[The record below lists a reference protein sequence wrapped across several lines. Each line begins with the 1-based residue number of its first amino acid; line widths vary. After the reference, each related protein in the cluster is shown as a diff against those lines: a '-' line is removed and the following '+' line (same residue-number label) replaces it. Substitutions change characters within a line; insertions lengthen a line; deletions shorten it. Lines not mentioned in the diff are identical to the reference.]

1 MPFTIR
7 RWGTVILAAL
17 ALAIAGQV
25 PPVDR
30 LATRKPDLVPLKA
43 LDPTIRVDLK
53 YAGKDN
59 FMGRAMYPAGAEA
72 LLNREAAL
80 ALSRANAAL
89 KPKGYVLLVWDAYR
103 PWSVTR
109 DFWEAT
115 PPDKRKFVADPAKG
129 SVHNRGCAA
138 DVTLFD
144 LRSGAVVE
152 MPSGFDEMT
161 ERAYPDYSGGSPT
174 ARRNRDLLRATMEAQ
189 GFSVYPTEWW
199 HFDYKTWKQYPVMD
213 APFSS
218 LTRVEPGR
226 IPTAAS
232 PPQPSP
238 TP

>member
-1 MPFTIR
+1 MIPR
-7 RWGTVILAAL
+7 ARLWAAALLSAL
-17 ALAIAGQV
+17 ALALWAQV

-30 LATRKPDLVPLKA
+30 LATRKPDLVALKA
-43 LDPTIRVDLK
+43 VDSTIRVDLR
-53 YAGKDN
+53 YASKDN

-109 DFWEAT
+109 AFWEAT
-115 PPDKRKFVADPAKG
+115 PPNKRQFVADPAKG
-129 SVHNRGCAA
+129 SVHNRGCAV

-144 LRSGAVVE
+144 LHSGAEVE

-161 ERAYPDYSGGSPT
+161 ERAYPHYSGGTPS

-199 HFDYKTWKQYPVMD
+199 HFDYKGWNRYPVMD
-213 APFSS
+213 IPFSP
-218 LTRVEPGR
+218 EAHPAPGR
-226 IPTAAS
+226 LPVATP

-238 TP
+238 AP

>member
-1 MPFTIR
+1 MFLKVR
-7 RWGTVILAAL
+7 LWGTALLAAL
-17 ALAIAGQV
+17 ALALAAQV
-25 PPVDR
+25 PPVDPA
-30 LATRKPDLVPLKA
+30 ATRDPDLVALKA
-43 LDPTIRVDLK
+43 VDPTIRVHLR
-53 YAGKDN
+53 YASKDN

-109 DFWEAT
+109 AFWEAT
-115 PPDKRKFVADPAKG
+115 PPDKRQFVADPAKG
-129 SVHNRGCAA
+129 SVHNRGCAV

-144 LRSGAVVE
+144 LHSGAEVE

-161 ERAYPDYSGGSPT
+161 ERAYPQYSGGTPA
-174 ARRNRDLLRATMEAQ
+174 ARRNRDLLRDTMEAQ

-199 HFDYKTWKQYPVMD
+199 HFDYRGWKDYPVMD

-218 LTRVEPGR
+218 PTRSAPGR
-226 IPTAAS
+226 LPAAA
-232 PPQPSP
+232 PPPKPSP
-238 TP
+238 AP